1 MEIKN
6 LEQASEMLKSIQNYL
21 LPFNQRRSDKQ
32 IEKVLSELDYLIEFC
47 NQNEFV
53 YVEE

>member
-1 MEIKN
+1 MEIKH
-6 LEQASEMLKSIQNYL
+6 LEQAGEMLKAIQNYL
-21 LPFNQRRSDKQ
+21 LPFNQKRSDKQ
-32 IEKVLSELDYLIEFC
+32 LEQVLSELDHLIEFC